1 MRNKCDKKF
10 IFCHYDTLCHIK
22 KRYLCS
28 NFCQNSTGKLF
39 VIIKVENIWT
49 MDEKDKEILNEVA
62 GENVDDTNKESCEA
76 QENVEL
82 TAEEQ
87 LQQELDQANEKI
99 ATLEDKYLRQVAEF
113 DNYRKRTVKEKA
125 ELIKNGGERA
135 IESILPVLDDFERA
149 LANMAKDENAAEI
162 MTGVELIYNKFV
174 GILKQNGLQKIE
186 TEGAAFDTDF
196 HEAIAIIPAPSE
208 ELKGKVLDCVQ
219 TGYTLN
225 DKVIRH
231 AKVAVGE

>member
-1 MRNKCDKKF
+1 MSE
-10 IFCHYDTLCHIK
+10 T
-22 KRYLCS
+22 
-28 NFCQNSTGKLF
+28 
-39 VIIKVENIWT
+39 
-49 MDEKDKEILNEVA
+49 DKEILE
-62 GENVDDTNKESCEA
+62 ENVNGAENIANEECCEQ

-82 TAEEQ
+82 TAEEKMQ
-87 LQQELDQANEKI
+87 KELNEANEKI

-149 LANMAKDENAAEI
+149 LANMSKDENAAAI

-186 TEGAAFDTDF
+186 TEGADFDTDF
-196 HEAIAIIPAPSE
+196 HEAIAIIPAPTE
-208 ELKGKVLDCVQ
+208 DLKGKVLDCVQ

>member
-1 MRNKCDKKF
+1 M
-10 IFCHYDTLCHIK
+10 
-22 KRYLCS
+22 S
-28 NFCQNSTGKLF
+28 
-39 VIIKVENIWT
+39 
-49 MDEKDKEILNEVA
+49 EKDKEILDDIVNET
-62 GENVDDTNKESCEA
+62 ENNVNEEGCEQCEQ
-76 QENVEL
+76 QENAEVEL
-82 TAEEQ
+82 TAEEK
-87 LQQELDQANEKI
+87 LQKELDEANEKVT
-99 ATLEDKYLRQVAEF
+99 TLEDKYLRQVAEF
-113 DNYRKRTVKEKA
+113 DNYRKRTIKEKA

-149 LANMAKDENAAEI
+149 MANMSKNESAAEI
-162 MTGVELIYNKFV
+162 MTGIELIYNKFV

-186 TEGAAFDTDF
+186 TEGADFNTDF
-196 HEAIAIIPAPSE
+196 HEAIAMIPAPTE

>member
-1 MRNKCDKKF
+1 M
-10 IFCHYDTLCHIK
+10 
-22 KRYLCS
+22 S
-28 NFCQNSTGKLF
+28 
-39 VIIKVENIWT
+39 
-49 MDEKDKEILNEVA
+49 EKDKEILDDIVNET
-62 GENVDDTNKESCEA
+62 ENNVNEEGCEQCEQ
-76 QENVEL
+76 QENAEVEL
-82 TAEEQ
+82 TAEEK
-87 LQQELDQANEKI
+87 LQKELDEANEKV

-149 LANMAKDENAAEI
+149 MANMSKNEGAAEI
-162 MTGVELIYNKFV
+162 MTGIELIYNKFV

-186 TEGAAFDTDF
+186 TEGADFNTDF
-196 HEAIAIIPAPSE
+196 HEAIAMIPAPTE

>member
-1 MRNKCDKKF
+1 MSNTDKEM
-10 IFCHYDTLCHIK
+10 
-22 KRYLCS
+22 
-28 NFCQNSTGKLF
+28 QE
-39 VIIKVENIWT
+39 ENINT
-49 MDEKDKEILNEVA
+49 
-62 GENVDDTNKESCEA
+62 NVDATNEETTANDAAEQQQS
-76 QENVEL
+76 VEL
-82 TAEEQ
+82 TAEEK
-87 LQQELDQANEKI
+87 LQKELDEANEKV

-113 DNYRKRTVKEKA
+113 DNYRKRTIKEKA

-149 LANMAKDENAAEI
+149 LSNMAKDENAAEV

-186 TEGAAFDTDF
+186 TEGAEFNTDF
-196 HEAIAIIPAPSE
+196 HEAIAIIPTPDE
-208 ELKGKVLDCVQ
+208 NLKGKVLDCVQ
-219 TGYTLN
+219 AGYTLN

>member
-1 MRNKCDKKF
+1 M
-10 IFCHYDTLCHIK
+10 
-22 KRYLCS
+22 S
-28 NFCQNSTGKLF
+28 
-39 VIIKVENIWT
+39 
-49 MDEKDKEILNEVA
+49 EKDKEILDETVNDNNGTNE
-62 GENVDDTNKESCEA
+62 ENNVEQEA
-76 QENVEL
+76 QDVQEM

-87 LQQELDQANEKI
+87 LQKELDEANEKV
-99 ATLEDKYLRQVAEF
+99 AMFEDKYLRQVAEF
-113 DNYRKRTVKEKA
+113 DNYRKRTMKEKA

-149 LANMAKDENAAEI
+149 LANMSKDESAAEI
-162 MTGVELIYNKFV
+162 LTGIELIYNKFI

-186 TEGAAFDTDF
+186 TEGADFDTDF
-196 HEAIAIIPAPSE
+196 HEAIAMVPTPDES
-208 ELKGKVLDCVQ
+208 LKGKVLDCVQ

>member
-1 MRNKCDKKF
+1 M
-10 IFCHYDTLCHIK
+10 
-22 KRYLCS
+22 S
-28 NFCQNSTGKLF
+28 NTEKEIQD
-39 VIIKVENIWT
+39 ENINIDIDAT
-49 MDEKDKEILNEVA
+49 NEEATNEENNATEQENIELTEEEKPQKELNE
-62 GENVDDTNKESCEA
+62 
-76 QENVEL
+76 
-82 TAEEQ
+82 
-87 LQQELDQANEKI
+87 ANEKI

-113 DNYRKRTVKEKA
+113 DNYRKRTIKEKA

-162 MTGVELIYNKFV
+162 MTGVELIYNKFT

-186 TEGAAFDTDF
+186 TEGADFNTDF
-196 HEAIAIIPAPSE
+196 HEAIAIIPAPDE
-208 ELKGKVLDCVQ
+208 TLKGKVLDCVQ
-219 TGYTLN
+219 AGYTLN